1 MLPGY
6 SFRAKANVSGKGTIR
21 TNFSQQFSLGYR
33 VSNLNSKHGTI
44 EYYDSLFHGRIRDH
58 VKLQICNI
66 YKSENSLLQ
75 INIRSCHQQS
85 NGVDC
90 GIYAVANAFYILS
103 GTDVSNIK
111 IDENKMRRTFF
122 SV

>member
-1 MLPGY
+1 M
-6 SFRAKANVSGKGTIR
+6 
-21 TNFSQQFSLGYR
+21 GYR
-33 VSNLNSKHGTI
+33 VSNLSSKHGTI

-75 INIRSCHQQS
+75 INIRSCRQQT

-111 IDENKMRRTFF
+111 IDENRMRRTFF